1 MSDKNYYISKL
12 KKQLQVIQEH
22 LNKYHN
28 NSGLYTELR
37 IDEDWLYIQC
47 SCRGQFYKVALCPIQ
62 TAMGMSDKA
71 LIEELD
77 DKIGIITDIYKLL
90 KTRGD

>member
-12 KKQLQVIQEH
+12 KKQLQVIQGY

-28 NSGLYTELR
+28 NSGLYTELCV
-37 IDEDWLYIQC
+37 DEDWLYIQC

-62 TAMGMSDKA
+62 SVVGIDDKA

-77 DKIGIITDIYKLL
+77 DKTGIIADIYKLL
-90 KTRGD
+90 ITRGD